1 MKQPQK
7 RAQILLAVAL
17 LLYAC
22 GYVTQFI
29 GNYAVWQ
36 KNGGMLGGTSP
47 PFPSLSPLT
56 CLKGVLWFPYNL
68 YCMASCAAA
77 VAVIFLYRK
86 LFSQDALTDSERNF
100 DFSAKGTYG
109 TSGWMQTREV
119 PAVLDM
125 VSDLSQHTGTVLGM
139 LDGKFLCIPE
149 KTRMNGNLAV
159 YGASGSMK
167 TRSFCMNRILQ
178 SAARGESLIICDPK
192 SELYEKSSE
201 YMRDLGYTV
210 RVFNLVSPENS
221 DSWNCLKEIEGQ
233 ELMAQLF
240 VDVII
245 KNTNGT
251 GKSDRFWDSGEMNLL
266 KALVLYVDLT
276 YPPEQRT
283 IGEVYNLI
291 TQCSESQLDSL
302 FDVLPLTH
310 PAKAPY
316 SLYQRASDSVRS
328 GVISGLGSRLQVF
341 QSDLIKK
348 ITAYDEISLEL
359 PGQQHCAYYLVTSD
373 QDSTFDF
380 LASLFLSFAFI
391 KLVRYADANCPGGR
405 LPVPV
410 HVLGEE
416 LTACGTISELS
427 RRISVIRSRNISMSC
442 VFQNLAG
449 LQNRYPQNQ
458 WQEIL
463 GNCDVQLFLGCT
475 DQLTAEYV
483 SQRTGIASVAVS
495 STSKALST
503 LRVSDYTPQYRES
516 SGVGKRPVLTP
527 DEVLRLPVDE
537 ALVILRGHKVL
548 KVRKMDYSLH
558 PAYKQLRECKA
569 SAHIPAWRKALP
581 ETPEDAGYVVR
592 TRVRDERGCLR
603 GCDYYVYEYPQTL
616 SSGSGGS
623 AESVPPMLEPL
634 ASDSAVLEN
643 PMQLNKEIQNKEKQN
658 TDLILSE
665 GEAVRTKV
673 RDNIELDLLC
683 RNQPE
688 SAPVMQEIYELVVE
702 TIQLRSPVLR
712 LGNNLFP
719 MPLVRE
725 RLLQLTSEH
734 IRFVLDGLRNL
745 HTDVKNLK
753 KYLLTMLFNAP
764 VTLNGRTMLDVRKS
778 VGGGFRPMLA

>member
-1 MKQPQK
+1 MKRSSK
-7 RAQILLAVAL
+7 RLQILLAVTL

-22 GYVTQFI
+22 GYLTQFI

-36 KNGGMLGGTSP
+36 KNGGMPGGTSP
-47 PFPSLSPLT
+47 PFPSLSPPD
-56 CLKGVLWFPYNL
+56 CLKGILWFPYNL
-68 YCMASCAAA
+68 YCIAGCAAT
-77 VAVIFLYRK
+77 VAAIFLYRK

-109 TSGWMQTREV
+109 TSGWMQPREI

-178 SAARGESLIICDPK
+178 SAVRGESLIICDPK

-359 PGQQHCAYYLVTSD
+359 PGQQPCAYYLVTSD

-380 LASLFLSFAFI
+380 LASLTREVSNTRG
-391 KLVRYADANCPGGR
+391 KLTIRMDGSYSTSGNS
-405 LPVPV
+405 
-410 HVLGEE
+410 
-416 LTACGTISELS
+416 LTAFFSAMGNWSGTGSDPS
-427 RRISVIRSRNISMSC
+427 ACPSSGADVAGFHWGGNISTGETTARGEYGDNSSAT
-442 VFQNLAG
+442 VTLAG
-449 LQNRYPQNQ
+449 GTSNEAIAWYFTEKEAFKYIKNVFFNLNMSKSSLTGNGNTTELYFTYIHTYQSYNVTGSISASGAGISISNVANQ
-458 WQEIL
+458 WPL
-463 GNCDVQLFLGCT
+463 SVRL
-475 DQLTAEYV
+475 Y
-483 SQRTGIASVAVS
+483 GIP
-495 STSKALST
+495 
-503 LRVSDYTPQYRES
+503 Y
-516 SGVGKRPVLTP
+516 
-527 DEVLRLPVDE
+527 
-537 ALVILRGHKVL
+537 
-548 KVRKMDYSLH
+548 
-558 PAYKQLRECKA
+558 
-569 SAHIPAWRKALP
+569 
-581 ETPEDAGYVVR
+581 
-592 TRVRDERGCLR
+592 
-603 GCDYYVYEYPQTL
+603 
-616 SSGSGGS
+616 
-623 AESVPPMLEPL
+623 
-634 ASDSAVLEN
+634 
-643 PMQLNKEIQNKEKQN
+643 
-658 TDLILSE
+658 
-665 GEAVRTKV
+665 
-673 RDNIELDLLC
+673 
-683 RNQPE
+683 
-688 SAPVMQEIYELVVE
+688 
-702 TIQLRSPVLR
+702 
-712 LGNNLFP
+712 
-719 MPLVRE
+719 
-725 RLLQLTSEH
+725 
-734 IRFVLDGLRNL
+734 
-745 HTDVKNLK
+745 
-753 KYLLTMLFNAP
+753 
-764 VTLNGRTMLDVRKS
+764 
-778 VGGGFRPMLA
+778 

>member
-47 PFPSLSPLT
+47 PFPSLLPLA

-68 YCMASCAAA
+68 YCTASCAAA

-109 TSGWMQTREV
+109 TSGWMQPREV

-125 VSDLSQHTGTVLGM
+125 VSDLSKHTGTVLGM
-139 LDGKFLCIPE
+139 LGGKFLCIPE

-210 RVFNLVSPENS
+210 RVFTLVSPENS
-221 DSWNCLKEIEGQ
+221 ASWNCLKEIEGQ

-276 YPPEQRT
+276 YPPEQRN

-341 QSDLIKK
+341 QSELIKK

-359 PGQQHCAYYLVTSD
+359 PGQQPCAYYLVTSD

-405 LPVPV
+405 LPVSV

-503 LRVSDYTPQYRES
+503 LRISDYTPQYRES

-548 KVRKMDYSLH
+548 KVHKMDYSLH

-569 SAHIPAWRKALP
+569 SAHIPEWRKALP
-581 ETPEDAGYVVR
+581 ETLETPSVETKASPKAPPKRRGRPAKSKTVVSADKESIITKPEN
-592 TRVRDERGCLR
+592 E
-603 GCDYYVYEYPQTL
+603 
-616 SSGSGGS
+616 
-623 AESVPPMLEPL
+623 
-634 ASDSAVLEN
+634 
-643 PMQLNKEIQNKEKQN
+643 KEI
-658 TDLILSE
+658 SH
-665 GEAVRTKV
+665 
-673 RDNIELDLLC
+673 
-683 RNQPE
+683 
-688 SAPVMQEIYELVVE
+688 
-702 TIQLRSPVLR
+702 
-712 LGNNLFP
+712 GN
-719 MPLVRE
+719 E
-725 RLLQLTSEH
+725 Q
-734 IRFVLDGLRNL
+734 
-745 HTDVKNLK
+745 
-753 KYLLTMLFNAP
+753 
-764 VTLNGRTMLDVRKS
+764 
-778 VGGGFRPMLA
+778 

>member
-68 YCMASCAAA
+68 YCMAGCAAA

-291 TQCSESQLDSL
+291 TQFSESQLDSL

-316 SLYQRASDSVRS
+316 SLYQRASDSVSS

-341 QSDLIKK
+341 QSGLIKK

-359 PGQQHCAYYLVTSD
+359 PGQQPCAYYLVTSD

-581 ETPEDAGYVVR
+581 ETPEDSPEETAKASPKAPPKRRGRPAKSKTVVA
-592 TRVRDERGCLR
+592 TDK
-603 GCDYYVYEYPQTL
+603 
-616 SSGSGGS
+616 
-623 AESVPPMLEPL
+623 ES
-634 ASDSAVLEN
+634 
-643 PMQLNKEIQNKEKQN
+643 I
-658 TDLILSE
+658 I
-665 GEAVRTKV
+665 TK
-673 RDNIELDLLC
+673 
-683 RNQPE
+683 PE
-688 SAPVMQEIYELVVE
+688 TE
-702 TIQLRSPVLR
+702 
-712 LGNNLFP
+712 
-719 MPLVRE
+719 
-725 RLLQLTSEH
+725 
-734 IRFVLDGLRNL
+734 
-745 HTDVKNLK
+745 
-753 KYLLTMLFNAP
+753 
-764 VTLNGRTMLDVRKS
+764 
-778 VGGGFRPMLA
+778 